1 MVLNVLAFIFLLQGI
16 GNSIAEWKPCFL
28 ALSGLYLYVSES
40 EVSQNYQ
47 RCSRHVFV
55 YVLFSIGGFL
65 LLLVGLSSSLI
76 FHVIEYSVF
85 GGFFKNIFL
94 IWTCCEYCSM
104 AGRHVFEVSPT
115 SIGGSLFSVAVCFRG
130 DDIQKVSNVRY
141 LGYMHTD
148 HYSFFFFFW

>member
-1 MVLNVLAFIFLLQGI
+1 M
-16 GNSIAEWKPCFL
+16 
-28 ALSGLYLYVSES
+28 LSGPYLYVLES

-76 FHVIEYSVF
+76 FHVMEYSVF
-85 GGFFKNIFL
+85 GGFFDNIFL

-104 AGRHVFEVSPT
+104 AGRHVFEVSPA

-130 DDIQKVSNVRY
+130 VDNQKVSNVRY
-141 LGYMHTD
+141 LGYMIQITIA
-148 HYSFFFFFW
+148 FFFFQYTSLQKRCPR